1 VRNRIVFFISI
12 ISGLILTVKPDILFY
27 QSASELVVETI
38 NVEKLNEVLSNR
50 NGKPLLINV
59 WATWCVPCREE
70 FPDLVEISK
79 KYKTKIDFVGISVD
93 FPEEIDSK
101 VIPFLEKH
109 NAGFTNF
116 IVDVKD
122 PEDFINL
129 LNADWSGAIPAT
141 FLYDKNGKQLKYHLG
156 KTDLEGF
163 EKMISSVI
171 N

>member
-12 ISGLILTVKPDILFY
+12 ISGLILTVKPDISFC
-27 QSASELVVETI
+27 QKAGEIVVETI
-38 NVEKLNEVLSNR
+38 NVEKIDEVLSNR

-70 FPDLVEISK
+70 FPDLVNLSE
-79 KYKTKIDFVGISVD
+79 KYKTKIDIVGISVD

-116 IVDVKD
+116 IVDAKD

-129 LNADWSGAIPAT
+129 LNKEWSGAIPAT
-141 FLYDKNGKQLKYHLG
+141 FLYDKNGKQLKYLVG
-156 KTDLEGF
+156 KTDLDGF
-163 EKMISSVI
+163 DKMISSVI

>member
-1 VRNRIVFFISI
+1 MNRIVFFISI
-12 ISGLILTVKPDILFY
+12 ISGLILTVKPDILFC
-27 QSASELVVETI
+27 QSVSELVVETI
-38 NVEKLNEVLSNR
+38 NVEKLGEFLSNR

-70 FPDLVEISK
+70 FPDLVKLSEE
-79 KYKTKIDFVGISVD
+79 YKTKIDIVGISVD

-101 VIPFLEKH
+101 VIPFLNKH

-116 IVDVKD
+116 VVDVKD

-129 LNADWSGAIPAT
+129 LNKEWSGAIPAT
-141 FLYDKNGKQLKYHLG
+141 FLYDRNGKQLKYLVG

>member
-1 VRNRIVFFISI
+1 MRNRIVFLLTI
-12 ISGLILTVKPDILFY
+12 ISGLILTVKPDILY
-27 QSASELVVETI
+27 CQSAGELVVETI
-38 NVEKLNEVLSNR
+38 NVEKLEEFLSNR
-50 NGKPLLINV
+50 NDKPLLINV

-70 FPDLVEISK
+70 FPDLIEISK
-79 KYKTKIDFVGISVD
+79 KYKTKIDIVGISVD
-93 FPEEIDSK
+93 LPEEIDSK

-129 LNADWSGAIPAT
+129 LNKEWSGAIPAT
-141 FLYDKNGKQLKYHLG
+141 FLYDKNGKQLKYLVG
-156 KTDLEGF
+156 KTDLDGF
-163 EKMISSVI
+163 DKMISSVI

>member
-1 VRNRIVFFISI
+1 MRNRIVFFISI
-12 ISGLILTVKPDILFY
+12 ISGLILTVKPDISFC
-27 QSASELVVETI
+27 QKAGEIVVETI
-38 NVEKLNEVLSNR
+38 NVEKLSEFLSNR

-101 VIPFLEKH
+101 VIPFLKKL

-116 IVDVKD
+116 VVDVKD

-129 LNADWSGAIPAT
+129 LNKEWSGAIPAT

-156 KTDLEGF
+156 KTDLNGF
-163 EKMISSVI
+163 EKIISSVI

>member
-1 VRNRIVFFISI
+1 MRNRIVLLITI
-12 ISGLILTVKPDILFY
+12 ISGLILTVKPDISYY
-27 QSASELVVETI
+27 QTSDELVVETI
-38 NVEKLNEVLSNR
+38 NVEKLDEVLSNR

-70 FPDLVEISK
+70 FPDLVKLSE
-79 KYKTKIDFVGISVD
+79 KYKTKIDIVGISVD
-93 FPEEIDSK
+93 LPEEIDSK

-141 FLYDKNGKQLKYHLG
+141 FLYDKNGKQLKYLVG

-163 EKMISSVI
+163 EKIISSVI

>member
-12 ISGLILTVKPDILFY
+12 ISGLILTVKPDILFC

-70 FPDLVEISK
+70 FPDLIEISK
-79 KYKTKIDFVGISVD
+79 KYKTKIDIVGISVD
-93 FPEEIDSK
+93 LPEEIDSK

-129 LNADWSGAIPAT
+129 LNKEWSGAIPAT
-141 FLYDKNGKQLKYHLG
+141 FLYDRNGKQLKYHLG

>member
-1 VRNRIVFFISI
+1 MRNRIVFLLTI
-12 ISGLILTVKPDILFY
+12 ISGLILTVKPDILY
-27 QSASELVVETI
+27 CQSAGELVVETI
-38 NVEKLNEVLSNR
+38 NVEKLEEFLSNR
-50 NGKPLLINV
+50 NDKPLLINV

-122 PEDFINL
+122 PDHFINL
-129 LNADWSGAIPAT
+129 LNKEWSGAIPAT
-141 FLYDKNGKQLKYHLG
+141 FLYDKNGKQLKYLVG
-156 KTDLEGF
+156 KTDLDGF
-163 EKMISSVI
+163 DKMISSVI